1 MSSSPTTSTPN
12 LSASSSTVDLSHYD
26 PKVRNLLE
34 TGSVKFHIRTAGAK
48 WECTI
53 VDRNT
58 HERRKTLRGDSSS
71 SITTLDSHQASPSA
85 H

>member
-58 HERRKTLRGDSSS
+58 QYVCC
-71 SITTLDSHQASPSA
+71 SHPS
-85 H
+85 HLSKPLN